1 MYKLTK
7 RKIIYILAIVFA
19 VLQLFLNRNQLPK
32 ISLLPTI
39 TITPTIIN
47 YSEPVKVIR
56 VVDGDTIEIEGNI
69 KVRYIGINT
78 PEFIRDTTGKKTGED
93 CFAQESYLENKK
105 LVEGKT
111 VRLEKDISETDKYGR
126 LLRYVYIN
134 DPSTSSGQVIF
145 VNDYLIKNGFAKI
158 MTIKPDIK
166 FSQQFKIEEKEAK
179 QNNLGIWK
187 NCPIATPTKHL

>member
-1 MYKLTK
+1 MYRLTK
-7 RKIIYILAIVFA
+7 RKIIYILAIVLA
-19 VLQLFLNRNQLPK
+19 VLQLFSNRNQIFK
-32 ISLLPTI
+32 ISFFPTI
-39 TITPTIIN
+39 TPSLTPSLTIIN
-47 YSEPVKVIR
+47 YSEPVKVTHVI
-56 VVDGDTIEIEGNI
+56 DGDTIEIEGGKKI
-69 KVRYIGINT
+69 RYIGINT

-111 VRLEKDISETDKYGR
+111 ITMEKDVSETDKYGR
-126 LLRYVYIN
+126 LLRYVYIGN
-134 DPSTSSGQVIF
+134 IF

-187 NCPIATPTKHL
+187 SCPIETPTMPRKK